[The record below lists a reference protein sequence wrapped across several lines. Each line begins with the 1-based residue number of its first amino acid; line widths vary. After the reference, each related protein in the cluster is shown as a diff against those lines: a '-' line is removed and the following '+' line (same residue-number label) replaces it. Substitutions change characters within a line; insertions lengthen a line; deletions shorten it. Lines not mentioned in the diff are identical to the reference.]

1 VSFPDHFSAI
11 AARYAQYRPHYPDAL
26 VDLLAQLAPARD
38 AAWDAGCGNGQVS
51 VPLGERFARVW
62 ATDASEQQLAA
73 ARPHPQVVY
82 RCAPAEASGLADAS
96 VDLAVAAQ
104 AAHWFEWPRYV
115 AEVARVA
122 RPGALAAL
130 VAYGNPTIAG
140 DAGEIVE
147 RHLRGIHPCWPANRE
162 HILNGYRDLVWP
174 WSRIDVPA
182 SDLVASWTREEFTG
196 YVATWSGTQRDMAAN
211 GPARFDRVC
220 EQLARV
226 WPDGERRDVHWPLTI
241 HLARR

>member
-11 AARYAQYRPHYPDAL
+11 AARYAQYRPHYPDWL
-26 VDLLAQLAPARD
+26 VDQLTKLAPARE
-38 AAWDAGCGNGQVS
+38 AAWDAGCGNGQLS
-51 VPLGERFARVW
+51 VALGERFQKVW

-73 ARPHPQVVY
+73 ARAHAHVEY

-130 VAYGNPTIAG
+130 IAYGNPTMTGA
-140 DAGEIVE
+140 AGELLE
-147 RHLRGIHPCWPANRE
+147 HHLRDLQEYWPANRK

-174 WSRIDVPA
+174 WPALDAPA
-182 SDLVASWTREEFTG
+182 SDLVASWTRQELTG
-196 YVATWSGTQRDMAAN
+196 YVATWSGTQRDVAAN
-211 GPARFDRVC
+211 GLARFEALC
-220 EQLARV
+220 EQLGRV
-226 WPDGERRDVHWPLTI
+226 WPDGDRREVRWPLTI
-241 HLARR
+241 RLARR